1 MTSVVHQGLTN
12 CRICARDLTKKQRQH
27 GHAHCSR
34 RCGTVSMKAT
44 SEFYTGHRG
53 FMRFAVDHPK
63 DGDLR
68 FAWRDVKEGRK

>member
-1 MTSVVHQGLTN
+1 
-12 CRICARDLTKKQRQH
+12 
-27 GHAHCSR
+27 
-34 RCGTVSMKAT
+34 MKAT

-68 FAWRDVKEGRK
+68 FAWRDVKAGRK